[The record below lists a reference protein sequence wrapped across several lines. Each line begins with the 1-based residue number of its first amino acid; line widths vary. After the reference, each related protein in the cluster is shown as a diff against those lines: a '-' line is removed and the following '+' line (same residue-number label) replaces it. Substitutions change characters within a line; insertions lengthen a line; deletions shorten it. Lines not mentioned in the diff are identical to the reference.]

1 MISGGVPLAAEI
13 VAMTLGSALFMAS
26 GAVEIRHNGHERN
39 FVEFIVSML
48 SLFVINQWRPS
59 PLARLEKNP

>member
-1 MISGGVPLAAEI
+1 MIPGGVPLAAEI

-39 FVEFIVSML
+39 FVEFIVSMKS
-48 SLFVINQWRPS
+48 SL
-59 PLARLEKNP
+59 